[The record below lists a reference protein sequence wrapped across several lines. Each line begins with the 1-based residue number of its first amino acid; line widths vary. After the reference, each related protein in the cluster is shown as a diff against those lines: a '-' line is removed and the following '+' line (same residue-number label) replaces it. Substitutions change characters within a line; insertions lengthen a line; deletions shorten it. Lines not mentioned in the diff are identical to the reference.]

1 MPCPTLGLTYS
12 SAVAEPEANLVHPA
26 TPFALL
32 SLATA
37 PEALEDGEDFL
48 SLTSVALAYLSHER
62 FQQSFLETPRAPS
75 LFMAAFSNACLQLDA
90 MGANA
95 DMAAQIKK
103 VRTVF
108 MQSLADLSAHPL
120 FAVSCPI
127 DGHDVKQLR
136 AWLSS
141 GSVHLQSG
149 ACLALG
155 NIARSDATCTALV
168 QGPGIHEPLAAIV
181 TNPAVTDAQ
190 LLHSVLGFLKNLAIP
205 AANKPLLGAAG
216 LLDPGALPRIW
227 ALDTQVQ
234 VQFGAVSLSRL
245 LATSCPPNVQRLCA
259 PFPDDDDAA
268 ASAPDQA
275 RTPLQRLVGLVKRS
289 DQDPTRTEA
298 ARAVAAV
305 LRVLHSDTDA
315 AASLATPEE
324 GGASPLRHFYA
335 AHEGIPEAL
344 GFLAT
349 QDKFPVLRSE
359 VWFVLALIS
368 RSPEGAECAALC
380 LQQAALAGALRETVL
395 GRGSPSEQEAGRSLV
410 AGDTAAAA
418 PADQAVLQQLG
429 PAVGG
434 DDAGLGLQPQ
444 PVDPSRKADM
454 ARKDRE
460 NALVLVAELLQ
471 RLPGKLTDV
480 DAYKEML
487 RTGGQMVIDER
498 AMPPAGH

>member
-1 MPCPTLGLTYS
+1 MPCPTLALTYPP
-12 SAVAEPEANLVHPA
+12 AVAEPEADLVHPA
-26 TPFALL
+26 TPFTLL
-32 SLATA
+32 TLATA

-62 FQQSFLETPRAPS
+62 FQQSFLETPRAPG
-75 LFMAAFSNACLQLDA
+75 LFMASFSNACLQLDA
-90 MGANA
+90 MDANA
-95 DMAAQIKK
+95 DLAAQIKK

-127 DGHDVKQLR
+127 DGRDVRQLR

-141 GSVHLQSG
+141 DSVHLQSG

-155 NIARSDATCTALV
+155 NIARSDAACTALV

-181 TNPAVTDAQ
+181 ANPAVTDAQ

-216 LLDPGALPRIW
+216 LLDPGALSRIW

-259 PFPDDDDAA
+259 LLPDGAA
-268 ASAPDQA
+268 ASAADQA
-275 RTPLQRLVGLVKRS
+275 RTPLQQLVGLVKRS
-289 DQDPTRTEA
+289 DQDPTRIEA
-298 ARAVAAV
+298 ARAVGAV
-305 LRVLHSDTDA
+305 LRVLHSDAAA
-315 AASLATPEE
+315 AASLAPPED
-324 GGASPLRHFYA
+324 GSASPLQHFYA
-335 AHEGIPEAL
+335 THGGIPEAL
-344 GFLAT
+344 AFLAA

-359 VWFVLALIS
+359 LWFVLALIS
-368 RSPEGAECAALC
+368 RSPEGAECAARC
-380 LQQAALAGALRETVL
+380 LQQPALAGALRETVL
-395 GRGSPSEQEAGRSLV
+395 GRDGPREQEADPSLTV
-410 AGDTAAAA
+410 GDMAATA
-418 PADQAVLQQLG
+418 PAGEAAVQQLG

-434 DDAGLGLQPQ
+434 DAGLGLQPQ

-454 ARKDRE
+454 ALKDRE

-471 RLPGKLTDV
+471 RHPEKLSDL
-480 DAYKEML
+480 DALKALL
-487 RTGGQMVIDER
+487 RAGGQMVIDQR
-498 AMPPAGH
+498 AAPPAGH